1 MQSIYDFVK
10 NHNVRMTCRH
20 AATNPHMQDSRD
32 MDHHRCT
39 LTCGTH
45 AGKKRRM
52 TVTFSMGRSHH
63 GKAPTVED
71 VLSTLAMGASY
82 YENASDFASWASE
95 FGVDMQYP
103 AEVRRHRKIFD
114 ATKKETAS
122 LKKLVGS
129 AYEELL
135 YHTESL

>member
-1 MQSIYDFVK
+1 MQTIHDFVK

-20 AATNPHMQDSRD
+20 AATNPHVQDSRD

-39 LTCGTH
+39 LVCG
-45 AGKKRRM
+45 KRRM
-52 TVTFSMGRSHH
+52 TITFSMGRGHH

-71 VLSTLAMGASY
+71 VLSTLAMGATY
-82 YENASDFASWASE
+82 YEGNDFASWASE
-95 FGVDMQYP
+95 FGVDMHDP
-103 AEVRRHRKIFD
+103 AEVRRHRKIFNT
-114 ATKKETAS
+114 TKKQTAA

-135 YHTESL
+135 YETEQL